1 MPREQYSRANQR
13 KQTTNYY
20 LTYDSIITFYKNAPR
35 FLCALLECSYGGGQ
49 NRVFAQDA
57 EVTDVLTAED
67 FKLGGYNNYSFTSS
81 NGVTYCLYQAM
92 KSTDGIIQINGKKNS
107 YFAVT
112 NAPVG
117 YMVKSVTVDFRES
130 TKTNILVHGDNSAYA
145 AENATHQGT
154 ELKQGLNFDDKSYT
168 FETEYPYFAL
178 YTKGK
183 NAVYIK
189 SITVVWNTTGGGGS
203 VETVAAPEINPAS
216 QKFSK
221 AFDATITGA
230 EGTTLKYTLDGT
242 DPANSQTATVVKAAT
257 ATVNIPAQTTTLKA
271 IALKGDLV
279 SQVAEAVYTY
289 RAPSEN
295 DGTFAKPYT
304 VEEFVELVELVK
316 PQPTQDVWVKGTI
329 LGFMENGGYNPNP
342 SSNENTNVCIGTT
355 DGRVYMGVKLEKGSI
370 FRELGLNKKVGTELM
385 VKGKYTEDYFLKPG
399 MKNEPT
405 YLYIADPT
413 QALASINVKTTEG
426 YATYYNDKL
435 GVTIPEGID
444 AKCGV
449 ITDVNNGALT
459 IDYRYAA
466 GAEIHAGNAVLVKA
480 GKAMQ
485 IPLIVSKHTSNV
497 IAENMLKG
505 QATTGDFIAD
515 PDYKYYKLAY
525 NNYSTKEGLGFYFGV
540 ENGGAFTVPAGM
552 AYLAVPRSMA
562 VKCFLLDGSATGIE
576 GIEAGQT
583 AEAVKTVYTLDGRK
597 VEAQKLPKGIYIVN
611 GKKVIVK

>member
-1 MPREQYSRANQR
+1 MIQS
-13 KQTTNYY
+13 
-20 LTYDSIITFYKNAPR
+20 LR
-35 FLCALLECSYGGGQ
+35 FTKMLLAFCVLCLSAVMGGQ

-112 NAPVG
+112 NVPAG
-117 YMVKSVTVDFRES
+117 YTVKSVMVDFKDDKS
-130 TKTNILVHGDNSAYA
+130 KTTFSVFGNNSAYPTS
-145 AENATHQGT
+145 NATHQGT
-154 ELKQGLNFDDKSYT
+154 ELKKGLNFDDKSYT

-203 VETVAAPEINPAS
+203 VETVAVPAINPAS
-216 QKFSK
+216 QKFSE

-230 EGTTLKYTLDGT
+230 EGTTLKYTLDGS
-242 DPANSQTATVVKAAT
+242 DPATSQTATAVEAAT

-304 VEEFVELVELVK
+304 VEEFVELR
-316 PQPTQDVWVKGTI
+316 PTQDVWVKGTI
-329 LGFMENGGYNPNP
+329 LGEIDRGNIDESFPHYF
-342 SSNENTNVCIGTT
+342 NVCIGTKQ
-355 DGRVYMGVKLEKGSI
+355 GEKMAIKLDNDSN
-370 FRELGLNKKVGTELM
+370 FREFDYTQKIGAELM
-385 VKGKYTEDYFLKPG
+385 AYGKYTEEYNGTFG

-435 GVTIPEGID
+435 DVTIPEGID

-466 GAEIHAGNAVLVKA
+466 GTKILAGNAVLVKA

-485 IPLIVSKHTSNV
+485 IPLIVSKHTKEKEV
-497 IAENMLKG
+497 VAENMLKG
-505 QATTGDFIAD
+505 QATTGEFTAD

-525 NNYSTKEGLGFYFGV
+525 NNFNTKEGLGFYFGA

>member
-1 MPREQYSRANQR
+1 MQ
-13 KQTTNYY
+13 
-20 LTYDSIITFYKNAPR
+20 LW
-35 FLCALLECSYGGGQ
+35 GGQ
-49 NRVFAQDA
+49 NRVFAQGA
-57 EVTDVLTAED
+57 EVTDVLTAKD
-67 FKLGGYNNYSFTSS
+67 FGLVASYKPAHYVSPESGASYYFNFAYLQGGSIQLNYD
-81 NGVTYCLYQAM
+81 
-92 KSTDGIIQINGKKNS
+92 KKKNRFC

-112 NAPVG
+112 NVKEG
-117 YMVKSVTVDFRES
+117 HTVKSLKLEFETQSKASLKVFSDAVPYKEDTPDPKGTLVMEGITNTVTVDFDG
-130 TKTNILVHGDNSAYA
+130 TK
-145 AENATHQGT
+145 
-154 ELKQGLNFDDKSYT
+154 
-168 FETEYPYFAL
+168 PYFAF
-178 YTKGK
+178 YTVKSGAIK
-183 NAVYIK
+183 LK

-203 VETVAAPEINPAS
+203 VETVAVPAINPAS
-216 QKFSK
+216 QKFSE

-230 EGTTLKYTLDGT
+230 EGTTLKYTLDGS
-242 DPANSQTATVVKAAT
+242 DPATSQTATAVEAAT

-289 RAPSEN
+289 RAPSKN

-304 VEEFVELVELVK
+304 VEEFVEFR
-316 PQPTQDVWVKGTI
+316 PTQDVWVKGTI
-329 LGFMENGGYNPNP
+329 LGEIDRGNIDESFPYCY
-342 SSNENTNVCIGTT
+342 NVCIGTKQ
-355 DGRVYMGVKLEKGSI
+355 GEKMAIKLDNDSN
-370 FRELGLNKKVGTELM
+370 FREFDYTQKIGAELM
-385 VKGKYTEDYFLKPG
+385 AYGKYTEEYNGTFG
-399 MKNEPT
+399 MKKEPT

-413 QALASINVKTTEG
+413 QALASINVKATEG

-466 GAEIHAGNAVLVKA
+466 GTKKIPAGNAVLVKA

-485 IPLIVSKHTSNV
+485 IPLIVSKHTKEKEV
-497 IAENMLKG
+497 VAENMLKG
-505 QATTGDFIAD
+505 QATTGEFTAD

-525 NNYSTKEGLGFYFGV
+525 NNFNTKEGLGFYFGA

>member
-1 MPREQYSRANQR
+1 MQ
-13 KQTTNYY
+13 
-20 LTYDSIITFYKNAPR
+20 LW
-35 FLCALLECSYGGGQ
+35 GGQ
-49 NRVFAQDA
+49 NRVFAQGA
-57 EVTDVLTAED
+57 EVTDVLTAE
-67 FKLGGYNNYSFTSS
+67 KCGLAGNTYVKKEYTS
-81 NGVTYCLYQAM
+81 GQVTYILNDVM
-92 KSTDGIIQINGKKNS
+92 KGSQTPNKGTFQLNSKKEKHSYIAVKSIGNG
-107 YFAVT
+107 YT
-112 NAPVG
+112 
-117 YMVKSVTVDFRES
+117 VKSVTIEVNNANGS
-130 TKTNILVHGDNSAYA
+130 LQILGAQDPYA
-145 AENATHQGT
+145 KGNQQPVGT
-154 ELKQGLNFDDKSYT
+154 SLKNDIKETITYNFEGS
-168 FETEYPYFAL
+168 YPYFEIYANEK
-178 YTKGK
+178 TG
-183 NAVYIK
+183 AVYIN

-203 VETVAAPEINPAS
+203 VETVAAPAINPAS
-216 QKFSK
+216 QNFTK

-230 EGTTLKYTLDGT
+230 EGTTLKYTLDGS
-242 DPANSQTATVVKAAT
+242 DPATSQTATAVEAAT
-257 ATVNIPAQTTTLKA
+257 AIVNIPAQTTTLKA

-289 RAPSEN
+289 RAPSDN

-304 VEEFVELVELVK
+304 VEEFK
-316 PQPTQDVWVKGTI
+316 FWKPTQEVWVVGEI
-329 LGFMENGGYNPNP
+329 LGNAANGENNFNPNGTQK
-342 SSNENTNVCIGTT
+342 TNVCIGTAENN
-355 DGRVYMGVKLEKGSI
+355 MPVKLAVDE
-370 FRELGLNKKVGTELM
+370 FRALNLYAKKEAVLM
-385 VKGKYTEDYFLKPG
+385 VKGAKGIYFNRTG
-399 MKNEPT
+399 IEYPT
-405 YLYIADPT
+405 QFYIADPT
-413 QALASINVKTTEG
+413 QALASINVKATEG

-459 IDYRYAA
+459 IDYRYVA
-466 GAEIHAGNAVLVKA
+466 GTKIPAGNAVLVKA

-525 NNYSTKEGLGFYFGV
+525 NNYNTKEGLGFYFGA

>member
-1 MPREQYSRANQR
+1 MIQS
-13 KQTTNYY
+13 
-20 LTYDSIITFYKNAPR
+20 LR
-35 FLCALLECSYGGGQ
+35 FTKMLLAFCVLCLSAVMGGQ
-49 NRVFAQDA
+49 NRVFAQGA
-57 EVTDVLTAED
+57 EVTDVLTAE
-67 FKLGGYNNYSFTSS
+67 KCGINSYNKYEYTS
-81 NGVTYCLYQAM
+81 GQVTYILNDVM
-92 KSTDGIIQINGKKNS
+92 KGTGQYAGTLQLNSKKRHSYIAVKSIGNG
-107 YFAVT
+107 YT
-112 NAPVG
+112 
-117 YMVKSVTVDFRES
+117 VKSVTIEVNKANGS
-130 TKTNILVHGDNSAYA
+130 LQILGAQDPYA
-145 AENATHQGT
+145 KGNQQPVGT
-154 ELKQGLNFDDKSYT
+154 SLKNDIKDTITYNFEGS
-168 FETEYPYFAL
+168 YPYFEIYANEK
-178 YTKGK
+178 TG
-183 NAVYIK
+183 AVYIN
-189 SITVVWNTTGGGGS
+189 SITVVWNTTGGGS
-203 VETVAAPEINPAS
+203 VETVAAPAINPAS
-216 QKFSK
+216 QKFSE

-230 EGTTLKYTLDGT
+230 EGTTLKYTLDGS
-242 DPANSQTATVVKAAT
+242 DPATSQTATAVEAAT
-257 ATVNIPAQTTTLKA
+257 ATVKIPAQTTTLKA

-304 VEEFVELVELVK
+304 VEEFK
-316 PQPTQDVWVKGTI
+316 FWKPTQEVWVVGEI
-329 LGFMENGGYNPNP
+329 LGNAANGENNFNPNDTQ
-342 SSNENTNVCIGTT
+342 NTNVCIGTAENN
-355 DGRVYMGVKLEKGSI
+355 MPVKLAVDE
-370 FRELGLNKKVGTELM
+370 FRALNLYAKKEAVLM
-385 VKGKYTEDYFLKPG
+385 VKGAKGIYFNRTG
-399 MKNEPT
+399 IEYPT
-405 YLYIADPT
+405 QFYIADPT
-413 QALASINVKTTEG
+413 QALASINVKATEG

-466 GAEIHAGNAVLVKA
+466 GAEIPAGNAVLVKA

-505 QATTGDFIAD
+505 QATTGEFTAES
-515 PDYKYYKLAY
+515 DYNYYKLAY
-525 NNYSTKEGLGFYFGV
+525 NNYNTKEGLGFYFGA

>member
-1 MPREQYSRANQR
+1 MLLA
-13 KQTTNYY
+13 
-20 LTYDSIITFYKNAPR
+20 FCV
-35 FLCALLECSYGGGQ
+35 LCLSAVMGGQ
-49 NRVFAQDA
+49 NRVFAQGA
-57 EVTDVLTAED
+57 EVTDVLTAE
-67 FKLGGYNNYSFTSS
+67 KCGLAGNTYVKKEYTS
-81 NGVTYCLYQAM
+81 GQVTYILNDVM
-92 KSTDGIIQINGKKNS
+92 KGSQTPNKGTFQLNSKKEKHSYIAVKSIGNG
-107 YFAVT
+107 YT
-112 NAPVG
+112 
-117 YMVKSVTVDFRES
+117 VKSVTIEVNNANGS
-130 TKTNILVHGDNSAYA
+130 LQILGAQDPYA
-145 AENATHQGT
+145 KGNQQPVGT
-154 ELKQGLNFDDKSYT
+154 SLKNDIKETITYNFEGS
-168 FETEYPYFAL
+168 YPYFEIYANEK
-178 YTKGK
+178 TG
-183 NAVYIK
+183 AVYIN

-203 VETVAAPEINPAS
+203 VETVAAPAINPAS
-216 QKFSK
+216 QNFTK

-230 EGTTLKYTLDGT
+230 EGTTLKYTLDGS
-242 DPANSQTATVVKAAT
+242 DPATSQTATAVEAAT
-257 ATVNIPAQTTTLKA
+257 AIVNIPAQTTTLKA

-289 RAPSEN
+289 RVPSEN

-304 VEEFVELVELVK
+304 VEEFK
-316 PQPTQDVWVKGTI
+316 FWKPTQEVWVVGEI
-329 LGFMENGGYNPNP
+329 LGNAANGENNFNPNDTQ
-342 SSNENTNVCIGTT
+342 NTNVCIGTAENN
-355 DGRVYMGVKLEKGSI
+355 MPVKLAVDE
-370 FRELGLNKKVGTELM
+370 FRALNLYAKKEAVLM
-385 VKGKYTEDYFLKPG
+385 VKGAKGIYFNRTG
-399 MKNEPT
+399 IEYPT
-405 YLYIADPT
+405 QFYIADPT
-413 QALASINVKTTEG
+413 QALASINVKATEG

-459 IDYRYAA
+459 IDYRYVA
-466 GAEIHAGNAVLVKA
+466 GTKIPAGNAVLVKA

-525 NNYSTKEGLGFYFGV
+525 NNYNTKEGLGFYFGA

>member
-1 MPREQYSRANQR
+1 MIQS
-13 KQTTNYY
+13 
-20 LTYDSIITFYKNAPR
+20 LR
-35 FLCALLECSYGGGQ
+35 FTKMLLAFCVLCLSAVMGGQ
-49 NRVFAQDA
+49 NRVFAQGA
-57 EVTDVLTAED
+57 EVTDVLTAE
-67 FKLGGYNNYSFTSS
+67 KCGLAGNTYVKKEYTS
-81 NGVTYCLYQAM
+81 GQVTYILNDVM
-92 KSTDGIIQINGKKNS
+92 KGSQTPNKGTFQLNSKKEKHSYIAVKSIGNG
-107 YFAVT
+107 YT
-112 NAPVG
+112 
-117 YMVKSVTVDFRES
+117 VKSVTIEVNKANGS
-130 TKTNILVHGDNSAYA
+130 LQILGAQDPYA
-145 AENATHQGT
+145 KGNQQPVGT
-154 ELKQGLNFDDKSYT
+154 SLKNDIKDTITYNFEGS
-168 FETEYPYFAL
+168 YPYFEIYANEK
-178 YTKGK
+178 TG
-183 NAVYIK
+183 AVYIN
-189 SITVVWNTTGGGGS
+189 SITVVWNTTGGGS
-203 VETVAAPEINPAS
+203 VETVAAPAINPAS
-216 QKFSK
+216 QKFSE

-230 EGTTLKYTLDGT
+230 EGTTLKYTLDGS
-242 DPANSQTATVVKAAT
+242 DPATSQTATAVEAAT
-257 ATVNIPAQTTTLKA
+257 ATVKIPAQTTTLKA

-289 RAPSEN
+289 RAPSDN

-304 VEEFVELVELVK
+304 VEEFK
-316 PQPTQDVWVKGTI
+316 FWKPTQEVWVVGEI
-329 LGFMENGGYNPNP
+329 LGNAANGENNFNPNGTQK
-342 SSNENTNVCIGTT
+342 TNVCIGTAENN
-355 DGRVYMGVKLEKGSI
+355 MPVKLAVDE
-370 FRELGLNKKVGTELM
+370 FRALNLYAKKEAVLM
-385 VKGKYTEDYFLKPG
+385 VKGAKGIYFNRTG
-399 MKNEPT
+399 IEYPT
-405 YLYIADPT
+405 QFYIADPT
-413 QALASINVKTTEG
+413 QALASINVKATEG

-459 IDYRYAA
+459 IDYRYVA
-466 GAEIHAGNAVLVKA
+466 GTKIPAGNAVLVKA

-525 NNYSTKEGLGFYFGV
+525 NNYNTKEGLGFYFGA

>member
-1 MPREQYSRANQR
+1 MIQS
-13 KQTTNYY
+13 
-20 LTYDSIITFYKNAPR
+20 LR
-35 FLCALLECSYGGGQ
+35 FTKMLLAFCVLCLSAVMGGQ
-49 NRVFAQDA
+49 NRVFAQGA
-57 EVTDVLTAED
+57 EVTDVLTAE
-67 FKLGGYNNYSFTSS
+67 KCGLAGNTYVKKEYTS
-81 NGVTYCLYQAM
+81 GQVTYILNDVM
-92 KSTDGIIQINGKKNS
+92 KGSQTPNKGTFQLNSKKEKHSYIAVKSIGNG
-107 YFAVT
+107 YT
-112 NAPVG
+112 
-117 YMVKSVTVDFRES
+117 VKSVTIEVNNANGS
-130 TKTNILVHGDNSAYA
+130 LQILGAQDPYA
-145 AENATHQGT
+145 KGNQQPVGT
-154 ELKQGLNFDDKSYT
+154 SLKNDIKETITYNFEGS
-168 FETEYPYFAL
+168 YPYFEIYANEK
-178 YTKGK
+178 TG
-183 NAVYIK
+183 AVYIN

-203 VETVAAPEINPAS
+203 VETVAAPAINPAS
-216 QKFSK
+216 QNFTK

-230 EGTTLKYTLDGT
+230 EGTTLKYTLDGS
-242 DPANSQTATVVKAAT
+242 DPATSQTATAVEAAT
-257 ATVNIPAQTTTLKA
+257 AIVNIPAQTTTLKA

-304 VEEFVELVELVK
+304 VEEFK
-316 PQPTQDVWVKGTI
+316 FWKPTQEVWVVGEI
-329 LGFMENGGYNPNP
+329 LGNAANGENNFNPNDTK
-342 SSNENTNVCIGTT
+342 NTNVCIGTAENN
-355 DGRVYMGVKLEKGSI
+355 MPVKLAVDE
-370 FRELGLNKKVGTELM
+370 FRALNLYAKKKAVLM
-385 VKGKYTEDYFLKPG
+385 VKGAKGIYFNRTGIED
-399 MKNEPT
+399 PT

-466 GAEIHAGNAVLVKA
+466 GTKKIPAGNAVLVKA

-485 IPLIVSKHTSNV
+485 IPLIVSKHTKEKEV
-497 IAENMLKG
+497 VAENMLKG
-505 QATTGDFIAD
+505 QATTGEFTAD

-525 NNYSTKEGLGFYFGV
+525 NNFNTKEGLGFYFGV

>member
-1 MPREQYSRANQR
+1 MIQS
-13 KQTTNYY
+13 
-20 LTYDSIITFYKNAPR
+20 LR
-35 FLCALLECSYGGGQ
+35 FTKMLLAFCVLCLSAVMGGQ

-203 VETVAAPEINPAS
+203 VETVAVPAINPAS
-216 QKFSK
+216 QKFSE

-230 EGTTLKYTLDGT
+230 EGTTLKYTLDGS
-242 DPANSQTATVVKAAT
+242 DPATSQTATAVEAAT

-466 GAEIHAGNAVLVKA
+466 GAEIPAGNAVLVKA

-525 NNYSTKEGLGFYFGV
+525 NNYNTKEGLGFYFGA

>member
-1 MPREQYSRANQR
+1 MIQS
-13 KQTTNYY
+13 
-20 LTYDSIITFYKNAPR
+20 LR
-35 FLCALLECSYGGGQ
+35 FTKMLLAFCVLCLSAVMGGQ

-289 RAPSEN
+289 RAPSDN

-304 VEEFVELVELVK
+304 VEEFVELAELVK

-426 YATYYNDKL
+426 YATYYNDNL

-466 GAEIHAGNAVLVKA
+466 GAEIPAGNAVLVKA

-505 QATTGDFIAD
+505 LATTGDFIAD

-525 NNYSTKEGLGFYFGV
+525 NNYNTKEGLGFYFGA

-552 AYLAVPRSMA
+552 AYLAVPHSMA

>member
-1 MPREQYSRANQR
+1 MIQS
-13 KQTTNYY
+13 
-20 LTYDSIITFYKNAPR
+20 LR
-35 FLCALLECSYGGGQ
+35 FTKMLLAFCVLCLSAVMGGQ
-49 NRVFAQDA
+49 NRVFAQGA
-57 EVTDVLTAED
+57 EVTDVLTAE
-67 FKLGGYNNYSFTSS
+67 KCGLAGNTYVKKEYTS
-81 NGVTYCLYQAM
+81 GQVTYILNDVM
-92 KSTDGIIQINGKKNS
+92 KGSQTPNKGTFQLNSKKEKHSYIAVKSIGNG
-107 YFAVT
+107 YT
-112 NAPVG
+112 
-117 YMVKSVTVDFRES
+117 VKSVTIEVNNANGS
-130 TKTNILVHGDNSAYA
+130 LQILGAQDPYA
-145 AENATHQGT
+145 KGNQQPVGT
-154 ELKQGLNFDDKSYT
+154 SLKNDIKETITYNFEGS
-168 FETEYPYFAL
+168 YPYFEIYANEK
-178 YTKGK
+178 TG
-183 NAVYIK
+183 AVYIN

-203 VETVAAPEINPAS
+203 VETVAAPAINPAS
-216 QKFSK
+216 QKFSE
-221 AFDATITGA
+221 AFDATITGV
-230 EGTTLKYTLDGT
+230 EGTTLKYTLDGS
-242 DPANSQTATVVKAAT
+242 DPATSQTATAVEAAT
-257 ATVNIPAQTTTLKA
+257 ATVKIPAQTTTLKA

-289 RAPSEN
+289 RAPSKN

-304 VEEFVELVELVK
+304 VEEFVELVK
-316 PQPTQDVWVKGTI
+316 PQPTQDVWVVGEI
-329 LGFMENGGYNPNP
+329 LGNAANGENNFNPNGTQK
-342 SSNENTNVCIGTT
+342 TNVCIGTAENN
-355 DGRVYMGVKLEKGSI
+355 MPVKLAVDE
-370 FRELGLNKKVGTELM
+370 FRALNLYAKKEAVLM
-385 VKGKYTEDYFLKPG
+385 VKGAKGIYFNRTGIED
-399 MKNEPT
+399 PT

-435 GVTIPEGID
+435 DVTIPEGID

-466 GAEIHAGNAVLVKA
+466 GTKKIPAGNAVLVKA

-485 IPLIVSKHTSNV
+485 IPLIVSKHTKEV
-497 IAENMLKG
+497 VAENMLKG
-505 QATTGDFIAD
+505 QTTTGKFTAD

>member
-1 MPREQYSRANQR
+1 MIQS
-13 KQTTNYY
+13 
-20 LTYDSIITFYKNAPR
+20 LR
-35 FLCALLECSYGGGQ
+35 FTKMLLAFCVLCLSAVMGGQ
-49 NRVFAQDA
+49 NRVFAQGA
-57 EVTDVLTAED
+57 EVTDVLTAE
-67 FKLGGYNNYSFTSS
+67 KCGLAGNTYVKKEYTS
-81 NGVTYCLYQAM
+81 GQVTYILNDVM
-92 KSTDGIIQINGKKNS
+92 KGSQTPNKGTFQLNSKKEKHSYIAVKSIGNG
-107 YFAVT
+107 YT
-112 NAPVG
+112 
-117 YMVKSVTVDFRES
+117 VKSVTIEVNNANGS
-130 TKTNILVHGDNSAYA
+130 LQILGAQDPYA
-145 AENATHQGT
+145 KGNQQPVGT
-154 ELKQGLNFDDKSYT
+154 SLKNDIKETITYNFEGS
-168 FETEYPYFAL
+168 YPYFEIYANEK
-178 YTKGK
+178 TG
-183 NAVYIK
+183 AVYIN

-203 VETVAAPEINPAS
+203 VETVAAPAINPAS

-289 RAPSEN
+289 RAPSDN

-304 VEEFVELVELVK
+304 VEEFVELAELAELEGR
-316 PQPTQDVWVKGTI
+316 PFTQDVWVKGTI
-329 LGFMENGGYNPNP
+329 LGEIDRGNIDESFPYCY
-342 SSNENTNVCIGTT
+342 NVCIGTKQ
-355 DGRVYMGVKLEKGSI
+355 GEKMAIKLDNNSN
-370 FRELGLNKKVGTELM
+370 FREFDYTQKIGAELM
-385 VKGKYTEDYFLKPG
+385 AYGKYTEEYNGTFG
-399 MKNEPT
+399 MKKEPT

-466 GAEIHAGNAVLVKA
+466 GAEIPAGNAVLVKA

-525 NNYSTKEGLGFYFGV
+525 NNYNTKEGLGFYFGA

-552 AYLAVPRSMA
+552 AYLAVTRSMA

>member
-1 MPREQYSRANQR
+1 MIQS
-13 KQTTNYY
+13 
-20 LTYDSIITFYKNAPR
+20 LR
-35 FLCALLECSYGGGQ
+35 FTKMLLAFCVLCLSAVMGGQ
-49 NRVFAQDA
+49 NCMFAQDA
-57 EVTDVLTAED
+57 EVTDVLTAE
-67 FKLGGYNNYSFTSS
+67 KCGLAGNTYVKKEYTS
-81 NGVTYCLYQAM
+81 GQVTYILNDVM
-92 KSTDGIIQINGKKNS
+92 KGSQTPNKGTFQLNSKKEKHSYIAVKSIGNG
-107 YFAVT
+107 YT
-112 NAPVG
+112 
-117 YMVKSVTVDFRES
+117 VKSVTIEVNNANGS
-130 TKTNILVHGDNSAYA
+130 LQILGAQDPYA
-145 AENATHQGT
+145 KGNQQPVGT
-154 ELKQGLNFDDKSYT
+154 SLKNDIKETITYNFEGS
-168 FETEYPYFAL
+168 YPYFEIYANEK
-178 YTKGK
+178 TG
-183 NAVYIK
+183 AVYIN

-203 VETVAAPEINPAS
+203 VETVAAPAINPAS
-216 QKFSK
+216 QNFTK

-230 EGTTLKYTLDGT
+230 EGTTLKYTLDGS
-242 DPANSQTATVVKAAT
+242 DPATSQTATAVEAAT
-257 ATVNIPAQTTTLKA
+257 AIVNIPAQTTTLKA

-289 RAPSEN
+289 RAPSDN

-304 VEEFVELVELVK
+304 VEEFK
-316 PQPTQDVWVKGTI
+316 FWKPTQEVWVVGEI
-329 LGFMENGGYNPNP
+329 LGNAANGENNFNPNGTQK
-342 SSNENTNVCIGTT
+342 TNVCIGTAENN
-355 DGRVYMGVKLEKGSI
+355 MPVKLAVDE
-370 FRELGLNKKVGTELM
+370 FRALNLYAKKKAVLM
-385 VKGKYTEDYFLKPG
+385 VKGAKGIYFNRTG
-399 MKNEPT
+399 IEYPT
-405 YLYIADPT
+405 QFYIADPT

-466 GAEIHAGNAVLVKA
+466 GAEILAGNAVLVKA

-485 IPLIVSKHTSNV
+485 IPLIVSKHTKEV
-497 IAENMLKG
+497 VAENMLKG
-505 QATTGDFIAD
+505 QATTGEFTAD

-525 NNYSTKEGLGFYFGV
+525 NNFNTKEGLGFYFGA

>member
-1 MPREQYSRANQR
+1 MIQS
-13 KQTTNYY
+13 
-20 LTYDSIITFYKNAPR
+20 LR
-35 FLCALLECSYGGGQ
+35 FTKMLLAFCVLCLSAVMGGQ
-49 NRVFAQDA
+49 NRVFAQGA
-57 EVTDVLTAED
+57 EVTDVLTAE
-67 FKLGGYNNYSFTSS
+67 KCGLAGNTYVKKEYTS
-81 NGVTYCLYQAM
+81 GQVTYILNDVM
-92 KSTDGIIQINGKKNS
+92 KGSQTPNKGTFQLNSKKEKHSYIAVKSIGNG
-107 YFAVT
+107 YT
-112 NAPVG
+112 
-117 YMVKSVTVDFRES
+117 VKSVTIEVNNANGS
-130 TKTNILVHGDNSAYA
+130 LQILGAQDPYA
-145 AENATHQGT
+145 KGNQQPVGT
-154 ELKQGLNFDDKSYT
+154 SLKNDIKETITYNFEGS
-168 FETEYPYFAL
+168 YPYFEIYANEK
-178 YTKGK
+178 TG
-183 NAVYIK
+183 AVYIN

-203 VETVAAPEINPAS
+203 VETVAAPAINPAS
-216 QKFSK
+216 QNFTK

-230 EGTTLKYTLDGT
+230 EGTTLKYTLDGS
-242 DPANSQTATVVKAAT
+242 DPATSQTATAVEAAT
-257 ATVNIPAQTTTLKA
+257 AIVNIPAQTTTLKA

-289 RAPSEN
+289 RAPSDN

-304 VEEFVELVELVK
+304 VEEFK
-316 PQPTQDVWVKGTI
+316 FWKPTQEVWVVGEI
-329 LGFMENGGYNPNP
+329 LGNAANGENNFNPNGTQK
-342 SSNENTNVCIGTT
+342 TNVCIGTAENN
-355 DGRVYMGVKLEKGSI
+355 MPVKLAVDE
-370 FRELGLNKKVGTELM
+370 FRALNLYAKKKAVLM
-385 VKGKYTEDYFLKPG
+385 VKGAKGIYFNRTG
-399 MKNEPT
+399 IEYPT
-405 YLYIADPT
+405 QFYIADPT

-466 GAEIHAGNAVLVKA
+466 GAEILAGNAVLVKA

-485 IPLIVSKHTSNV
+485 IPLIVSNHTKEV
-497 IAENMLKG
+497 VAENMLKG
-505 QATTGDFIAD
+505 QATTGEFTAD

-525 NNYSTKEGLGFYFGV
+525 NNFNTKEGLGFYFGA

>member
-1 MPREQYSRANQR
+1 MIQS
-13 KQTTNYY
+13 
-20 LTYDSIITFYKNAPR
+20 LR
-35 FLCALLECSYGGGQ
+35 FTKMLLAFCVLCLSAVMGGQ

-57 EVTDVLTAED
+57 EVTDVLTTKD
-67 FKLGGYNNYSFTSS
+67 FKLGSYNNYSFTSS
-81 NGVTYCLYQAM
+81 NGVTYCLFQAM
-92 KSTDGIIQINGKKNS
+92 KSNEGIIQINGKKKS

-112 NAPVG
+112 NVPAG
-117 YMVKSVTVDFRES
+117 YTVKSVMVDFKDDKS
-130 TKTNILVHGDNSAYA
+130 KTTFSVFGNNSAYPTS
-145 AENATHQGT
+145 NATHQGT
-154 ELKQGLNFDDKSYT
+154 ELKKGLKFADNSYT
-168 FETEYPYFAL
+168 FEAAYPYFAL
-178 YTKGK
+178 YTVGS
-183 NAVYIK
+183 NAVYIN
-189 SITVVWNTTGGGGS
+189 SITVVWNTTGGGS
-203 VETVAAPEINPAS
+203 VETVAVPAINPAS
-216 QKFSK
+216 QKFSE

-230 EGTTLKYTLDGT
+230 EGTTLKYTLDGS
-242 DPANSQTATVVKAAT
+242 DPATSQTATAVEAAT

-289 RAPSEN
+289 RAPSKN

-304 VEEFVELVELVK
+304 VEEFK
-316 PQPTQDVWVKGTI
+316 FWKPTQEVWVVGEI
-329 LGFMENGGYNPNP
+329 LGNAANGENNFNPNDTQ
-342 SSNENTNVCIGTT
+342 NTNVCIGTAENN
-355 DGRVYMGVKLEKGSI
+355 MPVKLAVDE
-370 FRELGLNKKVGTELM
+370 FRALNLYAKKEAVLM
-385 VKGKYTEDYFLKPG
+385 VKGTKGIYFNRTG
-399 MKNEPT
+399 IEYPT
-405 YLYIADPT
+405 QFYIADPT

-426 YATYYNDKL
+426 YATYYNDNL

-459 IDYRYAA
+459 IDYRYVS
-466 GAEIHAGNAVLVKA
+466 GTKIPAGNAVLVKA

-505 QATTGDFIAD
+505 LATTGDFIAD

-525 NNYSTKEGLGFYFGV
+525 NNYNTKEGLGFYFGA

>member
-1 MPREQYSRANQR
+1 MIQS
-13 KQTTNYY
+13 
-20 LTYDSIITFYKNAPR
+20 LR
-35 FLCALLECSYGGGQ
+35 FTKMLLAFCVLCLSAVMGGQ

-203 VETVAAPEINPAS
+203 VETVAVPAINPAS
-216 QKFSK
+216 QKFSE

-230 EGTTLKYTLDGT
+230 EGTTLKYTLDGS
-242 DPANSQTATVVKAAT
+242 DPATSQTATAVEAAT

-304 VEEFVELVELVK
+304 VEEFVEFR
-316 PQPTQDVWVKGTI
+316 PTQDVWVKGTI
-329 LGFMENGGYNPNP
+329 LGEIDRGNIDESFPYCY
-342 SSNENTNVCIGTT
+342 NVCIGTKQ
-355 DGRVYMGVKLEKGSI
+355 GEKMAIKLDNNSN
-370 FRELGLNKKVGTELM
+370 FREFDYTQKIGAELM
-385 VKGKYTEDYFLKPG
+385 AYGKYTEEYNGTFG
-399 MKNEPT
+399 MKKEPT

-466 GAEIHAGNAVLVKA
+466 GAEIPAGNAVLVKA

-525 NNYSTKEGLGFYFGV
+525 NNYNTKEGLGFYFGA

-583 AEAVKTVYTLDGRK
+583 AEAVKIVYTLDGRK

>member
-1 MPREQYSRANQR
+1 MIQS
-13 KQTTNYY
+13 
-20 LTYDSIITFYKNAPR
+20 LR
-35 FLCALLECSYGGGQ
+35 FTKMLLAFCVLCLSAVMGGQ
-49 NRVFAQDA
+49 NRVFAQGA
-57 EVTDVLTAED
+57 EVTDVLTAE
-67 FKLGGYNNYSFTSS
+67 KCGLAGNTYVKKEYTS
-81 NGVTYCLYQAM
+81 GQVTYILNDVM
-92 KSTDGIIQINGKKNS
+92 KGSQTPNKGTFQLNSKKEKHSYIAVKSIGNG
-107 YFAVT
+107 YT
-112 NAPVG
+112 
-117 YMVKSVTVDFRES
+117 VKSVTIEVNNANGS
-130 TKTNILVHGDNSAYA
+130 LQILGAQDPYA
-145 AENATHQGT
+145 KGNQQPVGT
-154 ELKQGLNFDDKSYT
+154 SLKNDIKETITYNFEGS
-168 FETEYPYFAL
+168 YPYFEIYANEK
-178 YTKGK
+178 TG
-183 NAVYIK
+183 AVYIN

-203 VETVAAPEINPAS
+203 VETVAAPAINPAS
-216 QKFSK
+216 QKFSE

-230 EGTTLKYTLDGT
+230 EGTTLKYTLDGS
-242 DPANSQTATVVKAAT
+242 DPATSQTATAVEAAT

-304 VEEFVELVELVK
+304 VEEFVELVK
-316 PQPTQDVWVKGTI
+316 PQPTQDVWVVGEI
-329 LGFMENGGYNPNP
+329 LGNAANGENNFNPNDTK
-342 SSNENTNVCIGTT
+342 NTNVCIGTAENN
-355 DGRVYMGVKLEKGSI
+355 MPVKLAVDE
-370 FRELGLNKKVGTELM
+370 FRALNLYAKKEAVLM
-385 VKGKYTEDYFLKPG
+385 VKGAKGIYFNRTGIED
-399 MKNEPT
+399 PT

-435 GVTIPEGID
+435 DVTIPEGID

-466 GAEIHAGNAVLVKA
+466 GTKKIPAGNAVLVKA

-505 QATTGDFIAD
+505 QATTGEFTAD

-525 NNYSTKEGLGFYFGV
+525 NNFNTKEGLGFYFGA

>member
-1 MPREQYSRANQR
+1 MQ
-13 KQTTNYY
+13 
-20 LTYDSIITFYKNAPR
+20 LW
-35 FLCALLECSYGGGQ
+35 GGQ

-289 RAPSEN
+289 CAPSEN

-304 VEEFVELVELVK
+304 VEEFVEF
-316 PQPTQDVWVKGTI
+316 QPTQDVWVKGTI

-355 DGRVYMGVKLEKGSI
+355 DGRVYMGVILKKGSI

-435 GVTIPEGID
+435 DVTIPEGID

-466 GAEIHAGNAVLVKA
+466 GTKILAGNAVLVKA
-480 GKAMQ
+480 GKVMQ
-485 IPLIVSKHTSNV
+485 IPLIVSKHTKEKEV
-497 IAENMLKG
+497 VAENMLKG
-505 QATTGDFIAD
+505 QATTGEFTAD

-525 NNYSTKEGLGFYFGV
+525 NNFNTKEGLGFYFGA

>member
-1 MPREQYSRANQR
+1 MIQS
-13 KQTTNYY
+13 
-20 LTYDSIITFYKNAPR
+20 LR
-35 FLCALLECSYGGGQ
+35 FTKMLLAFCVLCLSAVMGGQ
-49 NRVFAQDA
+49 NRVFAQGA
-57 EVTDVLTAED
+57 EVTDVLTAE
-67 FKLGGYNNYSFTSS
+67 KCGLAGNTYVKKEYTS
-81 NGVTYCLYQAM
+81 GQVTYILNDVM
-92 KSTDGIIQINGKKNS
+92 KGSQTPNKGTFQLNSKKEKHSYIAVKSIGNG
-107 YFAVT
+107 YT
-112 NAPVG
+112 
-117 YMVKSVTVDFRES
+117 VKSVTIEVNNANGS
-130 TKTNILVHGDNSAYA
+130 LQILGAQDPYA
-145 AENATHQGT
+145 KGNQQPVGT
-154 ELKQGLNFDDKSYT
+154 SLKNDIKETITYNFEGS
-168 FETEYPYFAL
+168 YPYFEIYANEK
-178 YTKGK
+178 TG
-183 NAVYIK
+183 AVYIN

-203 VETVAAPEINPAS
+203 VETVAAPAINPAS
-216 QKFSK
+216 QNFTK

-230 EGTTLKYTLDGT
+230 EGTTLKYTLDGS
-242 DPANSQTATVVKAAT
+242 DPATSQTATVVKAAT

-279 SQVAEAVYTY
+279 SQEAEAVYTY

-459 IDYRYAA
+459 IDYRYVA
-466 GAEIHAGNAVLVKA
+466 GTKIPAGNAVLVKA

-485 IPLIVSKHTSNV
+485 IPLIVSKHASNV

-525 NNYSTKEGLGFYFGV
+525 NNYNTKEGLGFYFGA

>member
-1 MPREQYSRANQR
+1 MQ
-13 KQTTNYY
+13 
-20 LTYDSIITFYKNAPR
+20 LW
-35 FLCALLECSYGGGQ
+35 GGQ

-67 FKLGGYNNYSFTSS
+67 FKLGSYNNYSFTSS

-112 NAPVG
+112 NAPAG

-203 VETVAAPEINPAS
+203 VETVAAPAINPAS
-216 QKFSK
+216 QNFTK

-230 EGTTLKYTLDGT
+230 EGTTLKYTLDDS
-242 DPANSQTATVVKAAT
+242 DPATSQTATAVEAAT
-257 ATVNIPAQTTTLKA
+257 ATVNIPARTTTLKA

-289 RAPSEN
+289 CAPSEN

-304 VEEFVELVELVK
+304 VEEFVEF
-316 PQPTQDVWVKGTI
+316 QPTQDVWVKGTI

-466 GAEIHAGNAVLVKA
+466 GAEIPAGNAVLVKA

-505 QATTGDFIAD
+505 QATTGEFTAES
-515 PDYKYYKLAY
+515 DYNYYKLAY
-525 NNYSTKEGLGFYFGV
+525 NNYNTKEGLGFYFGA

>member
-1 MPREQYSRANQR
+1 MIQS
-13 KQTTNYY
+13 
-20 LTYDSIITFYKNAPR
+20 LR
-35 FLCALLECSYGGGQ
+35 FTKMLLAFCVLCLSAVMGGQ
-49 NRVFAQDA
+49 NRVFAQGA
-57 EVTDVLTAED
+57 EVTDVLTAE
-67 FKLGGYNNYSFTSS
+67 KCGINSYNKYEYTS
-81 NGVTYCLYQAM
+81 GQVTYILNDVM
-92 KSTDGIIQINGKKNS
+92 KGTGQYAGTLQLNSKKRHSYIAVKSIGNG
-107 YFAVT
+107 YT
-112 NAPVG
+112 
-117 YMVKSVTVDFRES
+117 VKSVTIEVNKANGS
-130 TKTNILVHGDNSAYA
+130 LQILGAQDPYA
-145 AENATHQGT
+145 KGNQQPVGT
-154 ELKQGLNFDDKSYT
+154 SLKNDIKDTITYNFEGS
-168 FETEYPYFAL
+168 YPYFEIYANEK
-178 YTKGK
+178 TG
-183 NAVYIK
+183 AVYIN
-189 SITVVWNTTGGGGS
+189 SITVVWNTTGGGS
-203 VETVAAPEINPAS
+203 VETVAAPAINPAS
-216 QKFSK
+216 QKFSE

-230 EGTTLKYTLDGT
+230 EGTTLKYTLDGS
-242 DPANSQTATVVKAAT
+242 DPATSQTATAVEAAT
-257 ATVNIPAQTTTLKA
+257 AIVNIPAQTTTLKA

-289 RAPSEN
+289 RAPSDN

-304 VEEFVELVELVK
+304 VEEFK
-316 PQPTQDVWVKGTI
+316 FWKPTQEVWVVGEI
-329 LGFMENGGYNPNP
+329 LGNAANGENNFNPNDTQ
-342 SSNENTNVCIGTT
+342 NTNVCIGTAENN
-355 DGRVYMGVKLEKGSI
+355 MPVKLAVDE
-370 FRELGLNKKVGTELM
+370 FRALNLYAKKEAVLM
-385 VKGKYTEDYFLKPG
+385 VKGAKGIYFNRTG
-399 MKNEPT
+399 IEYPT
-405 YLYIADPT
+405 QFYIADPT
-413 QALASINVKTTEG
+413 QALASINVKATEG

-466 GAEIHAGNAVLVKA
+466 GAEIPAGNAVLVKA

-497 IAENMLKG
+497 IAENILKG
-505 QATTGDFIAD
+505 QATTGEFTAES
-515 PDYKYYKLAY
+515 DYNYYKLAY
-525 NNYSTKEGLGFYFGV
+525 NNYNTKEGLGFYFGA

>member
-1 MPREQYSRANQR
+1 MIQS
-13 KQTTNYY
+13 
-20 LTYDSIITFYKNAPR
+20 LR
-35 FLCALLECSYGGGQ
+35 FTKMLLAFCVLCLSAVMGGQ
-49 NRVFAQDA
+49 NRVFAQGA
-57 EVTDVLTAED
+57 EVTDVLTAE
-67 FKLGGYNNYSFTSS
+67 KCGLAGNTYVKKEYTS
-81 NGVTYCLYQAM
+81 GQVTYILNDVM
-92 KSTDGIIQINGKKNS
+92 KGSQTPNKGTFQLNSKKEKHSYIAVKSIGNG
-107 YFAVT
+107 YT
-112 NAPVG
+112 
-117 YMVKSVTVDFRES
+117 VKSVTIEVNNANGS
-130 TKTNILVHGDNSAYA
+130 LQILGAQDPYA
-145 AENATHQGT
+145 KGNQQPVGT
-154 ELKQGLNFDDKSYT
+154 SLKNDIKETITYNFEGS
-168 FETEYPYFAL
+168 YPYFEIYANEK
-178 YTKGK
+178 TG
-183 NAVYIK
+183 AVYIN

-203 VETVAAPEINPAS
+203 VETVAAPAINPAS
-216 QKFSK
+216 QNFTK

-230 EGTTLKYTLDGT
+230 EGTTLKYTLDGS
-242 DPANSQTATVVKAAT
+242 DPATSQTATAVEAAT
-257 ATVNIPAQTTTLKA
+257 AIVNIPAQTTTLKA

-289 RAPSEN
+289 RAPSDN

-304 VEEFVELVELVK
+304 VEEFK
-316 PQPTQDVWVKGTI
+316 FWKPTQEVWVVGEI
-329 LGFMENGGYNPNP
+329 LGNAANGENNFNPNGTQK
-342 SSNENTNVCIGTT
+342 TNVCIGTAENN
-355 DGRVYMGVKLEKGSI
+355 MPVKLAVDE
-370 FRELGLNKKVGTELM
+370 FRALNLYAKKEVVLM
-385 VKGKYTEDYFLKPG
+385 VKGAKGIYFNRTG
-399 MKNEPT
+399 IEYPT
-405 YLYIADPT
+405 QFYIADPT
-413 QALASINVKTTEG
+413 QALASINVKATEG

-459 IDYRYAA
+459 IDYRYVA
-466 GAEIHAGNAVLVKA
+466 GTKIPAGNAVLVKA

-525 NNYSTKEGLGFYFGV
+525 NNYNTKEGLGFYFGA

>member
-1 MPREQYSRANQR
+1 MIQS
-13 KQTTNYY
+13 
-20 LTYDSIITFYKNAPR
+20 LR
-35 FLCALLECSYGGGQ
+35 FTKMLLAFCVLCLSAVMGGQ
-49 NRVFAQDA
+49 NRVFAQGA
-57 EVTDVLTAED
+57 EVTDVLTAKN
-67 FKLGGYNNYSFTSS
+67 FNVGGRYNSYSHTK
-81 NGVTYCLYQAM
+81 GEVTYCLNYATKGTNPNNTIQVRET
-92 KSTDGIIQINGKKNS
+92 KGSNFGIS
-107 YFAVT
+107 AV
-112 NAPVG
+112 PEG
-117 YMVKSVTVDFRES
+117 YTVKSITIDLHDKTGDNVTLEVRGDYKPYELNV
-130 TKTNILVHGDNSAYA
+130 KNPHGDVLTTLSEKN
-145 AENATHQGT
+145 N
-154 ELKQGLNFDDKSYT
+154 SYT
-168 FETEYPYFAL
+168 FEKEYSHFGIFLGGTGIA
-178 YTKGK
+178 
-183 NAVYIK
+183 YIN

-203 VETVAAPEINPAS
+203 VETVAAPAINPAS
-216 QKFSK
+216 QKFSE

-230 EGTTLKYTLDGT
+230 EGTTLKYTLDGS
-242 DPANSQTATVVKAAT
+242 DPATSQTATAVEAAT
-257 ATVNIPAQTTTLKA
+257 ATVKIPAQTTTLKA

-289 RAPSEN
+289 RAPSKN

-304 VEEFVELVELVK
+304 VEEFK
-316 PQPTQDVWVKGTI
+316 FWKPTQEVWVVGEI
-329 LGFMENGGYNPNP
+329 LGNAANGENNFNPNDTK
-342 SSNENTNVCIGTT
+342 NTNVCIGTAENN
-355 DGRVYMGVKLEKGSI
+355 MPVKLAEDE
-370 FRELGLNKKVGTELM
+370 FRALNLYAKKEAVLM
-385 VKGKYTEDYFLKPG
+385 VKGAKGIYFNRTG
-399 MKNEPT
+399 IEYPT
-405 YLYIADPT
+405 QFYIADPT
-413 QALASINVKTTEG
+413 QALASINVKATEG

-466 GAEIHAGNAVLVKA
+466 GAEIPAGNAVLVKA

-497 IAENMLKG
+497 IAENILKG

-525 NNYSTKEGLGFYFGV
+525 NNFNTKEGLGFYFGA

>member
-1 MPREQYSRANQR
+1 MIQS
-13 KQTTNYY
+13 
-20 LTYDSIITFYKNAPR
+20 LR
-35 FLCALLECSYGGGQ
+35 FTKMLLAFCVLCLSAFMGGQ

-57 EVTDVLTAED
+57 EVTDVLTAKD
-67 FKLGGYNNYSFTSS
+67 FKLGSYNNYSFTSS
-81 NGVTYCLYQAM
+81 NGVTYCLFQAM
-92 KSTDGIIQINGKKNS
+92 KSNEGIIQINGKKKS

-112 NAPVG
+112 NVPAG
-117 YMVKSVTVDFRES
+117 YTVESVMVDFRES

-154 ELKQGLNFDDKSYT
+154 ELKQGLNFDDNSYT

-178 YTKGK
+178 YTEGK

-189 SITVVWNTTGGGGS
+189 SITVVWNTTGGS
-203 VETVAAPEINPAS
+203 VETVAAPAINPAS
-216 QKFSK
+216 QNFTK

-230 EGTTLKYTLDGT
+230 EGTTLKYTLDGS
-242 DPANSQTATVVKAAT
+242 DPAASQTATAVEAAT

-289 RAPSEN
+289 RAPSDN

-304 VEEFVELVELVK
+304 VEEFVEFL
-316 PQPTQDVWVKGTI
+316 PTQDVWVKGTI
-329 LGFMENGGYNPNP
+329 LGEIDKGNIDESFPYCY
-342 SSNENTNVCIGTT
+342 NVCIGTKQ
-355 DGRVYMGVKLEKGSI
+355 GEKMAIKLDNNSN
-370 FRELGLNKKVGTELM
+370 FREFDYTQKIGAELM
-385 VKGKYTEDYFLKPG
+385 AYGHFKKKYNGTFG
-399 MKNEPT
+399 MSEEPT

-466 GAEIHAGNAVLVKA
+466 GAEIPAGNAVLVKA

-505 QATTGDFIAD
+505 QATTGEFTAESN
-515 PDYKYYKLAY
+515 YNYYKLAY
-525 NNYSTKEGLGFYFGV
+525 NNYNTKEGLGFYFGA

>member
-1 MPREQYSRANQR
+1 MQ
-13 KQTTNYY
+13 
-20 LTYDSIITFYKNAPR
+20 LW
-35 FLCALLECSYGGGQ
+35 GGQ
-49 NRVFAQDA
+49 NRVFAQGA
-57 EVTDVLTAED
+57 EVTDVLTAE
-67 FKLGGYNNYSFTSS
+67 KCGLAGNTYVKKEYTS
-81 NGVTYCLYQAM
+81 GQVTYILNDVM
-92 KSTDGIIQINGKKNS
+92 KGSQTPNKGTFQLNSKKEKHSYIAVKSIGNG
-107 YFAVT
+107 YT
-112 NAPVG
+112 
-117 YMVKSVTVDFRES
+117 VKSVTIEVNNANGS
-130 TKTNILVHGDNSAYA
+130 LQILGAQDPYA
-145 AENATHQGT
+145 KGNQQPVGT
-154 ELKQGLNFDDKSYT
+154 SLKNDIKETITYNFEGS
-168 FETEYPYFAL
+168 YPYFEIYANEK
-178 YTKGK
+178 TG
-183 NAVYIK
+183 AVYIN

-203 VETVAAPEINPAS
+203 VETVAAPAINPAS
-216 QKFSK
+216 QNFTK

-230 EGTTLKYTLDGT
+230 EGTTLKYTLDGS
-242 DPANSQTATVVKAAT
+242 DPATSQTATAVEAAT
-257 ATVNIPAQTTTLKA
+257 AIVNIPAQTTTLKA

-289 RAPSEN
+289 RAPSDN

-304 VEEFVELVELVK
+304 VEEFK
-316 PQPTQDVWVKGTI
+316 FWKPTQEVWVVGEI
-329 LGFMENGGYNPNP
+329 LGNAANGENNFNPNGTQK
-342 SSNENTNVCIGTT
+342 TNVCIGTAENN
-355 DGRVYMGVKLEKGSI
+355 MPVKLAVDE
-370 FRELGLNKKVGTELM
+370 FRALNLYAKKKAVLM
-385 VKGKYTEDYFLKPG
+385 VKGAKGIYFNRTGIED
-399 MKNEPT
+399 PT

-459 IDYRYAA
+459 INYRYAA
-466 GAEIHAGNAVLVKA
+466 GAEIPAGNAVLVKA

-485 IPLIVSKHTSNV
+485 IPLIVSKHTKEKEV
-497 IAENMLKG
+497 VAENMLKG
-505 QATTGDFIAD
+505 QATTGEFTAD

-525 NNYSTKEGLGFYFGV
+525 NNFNTKEGLGFYFGA

>member
-1 MPREQYSRANQR
+1 MIQS
-13 KQTTNYY
+13 
-20 LTYDSIITFYKNAPR
+20 LR
-35 FLCALLECSYGGGQ
+35 FTKMLLAFCVLCLSAVMGGQ
-49 NRVFAQDA
+49 NRVFAQGA
-57 EVTDVLTAED
+57 EVTDVLTAE
-67 FKLGGYNNYSFTSS
+67 KCGLAGNTYVKKEYTS
-81 NGVTYCLYQAM
+81 GQVTYILNDVM
-92 KSTDGIIQINGKKNS
+92 KGSQTPNKGTFQLNSKKEKHSYIAVKSIGNG
-107 YFAVT
+107 YT
-112 NAPVG
+112 
-117 YMVKSVTVDFRES
+117 VKSVTIEVNNANGS
-130 TKTNILVHGDNSAYA
+130 LQILGAQDPYA
-145 AENATHQGT
+145 KGNQQPVGT
-154 ELKQGLNFDDKSYT
+154 SLKNDIKETITYNFEGS
-168 FETEYPYFAL
+168 YPYFEIYANEK
-178 YTKGK
+178 TG
-183 NAVYIK
+183 AVYIN

-203 VETVAAPEINPAS
+203 VETVAAPAINPAS
-216 QKFSK
+216 QNFTK

-230 EGTTLKYTLDGT
+230 EGTTLKYTLDGS
-242 DPANSQTATVVKAAT
+242 DPATSQTATAVEAAT
-257 ATVNIPAQTTTLKA
+257 AIVNIPAQTTTLKA

-279 SQVAEAVYTY
+279 SQEAEAVYTY
-289 RAPSEN
+289 RAPSDN

-304 VEEFVELVELVK
+304 VEEFVELAEL
-316 PQPTQDVWVKGTI
+316 QPTQDVWVVGEI
-329 LGFMENGGYNPNP
+329 LGNAANGENNFNPNDTK
-342 SSNENTNVCIGTT
+342 NTNVCIGTAENN
-355 DGRVYMGVKLEKGSI
+355 MPVKLAVDE
-370 FRELGLNKKVGTELM
+370 FRALNLYAKKEAVLM
-385 VKGKYTEDYFLKPG
+385 VKGAKGIYFNRTGIED
-399 MKNEPT
+399 PT

-426 YATYYNDKL
+426 YATYYNDNL

-459 IDYRYAA
+459 IDYRYVA
-466 GAEIHAGNAVLVKA
+466 GTKIPAGNAVLVKA

-505 QATTGDFIAD
+505 QATKGDFIAES
-515 PDYKYYKLAY
+515 DYNYYKLAY
-525 NNYSTKEGLGFYFGV
+525 NNYNTKEGLGFYFGA

>member
-35 FLCALLECSYGGGQ
+35 FLCALLECSYGGQ

-203 VETVAAPEINPAS
+203 VETVAVPAINPAS
-216 QKFSK
+216 QKFSE

-230 EGTTLKYTLDGT
+230 EGTTLKYTLDGS
-242 DPANSQTATVVKAAT
+242 DPATSQTTTAVEAAT

-289 RAPSEN
+289 RAPSKN

-304 VEEFVELVELVK
+304 VEEFK
-316 PQPTQDVWVKGTI
+316 FWKPTQEVWVVGEI
-329 LGFMENGGYNPNP
+329 LGNAANGENNFNPNDTQ
-342 SSNENTNVCIGTT
+342 NTNVCIGTAENN
-355 DGRVYMGVKLEKGSI
+355 MPVKLAVDE
-370 FRELGLNKKVGTELM
+370 FRALNLYAKKEAVLM
-385 VKGKYTEDYFLKPG
+385 VKGTKGIYFNRTG
-399 MKNEPT
+399 IEYPT
-405 YLYIADPT
+405 QFYIADPT

-426 YATYYNDKL
+426 YATYYNDNL

-459 IDYRYAA
+459 IDYRYVS
-466 GAEIHAGNAVLVKA
+466 GTKIPAGNAVLVKA

-505 QATTGDFIAD
+505 LATTGDFIAD

-525 NNYSTKEGLGFYFGV
+525 NNYNTKEGLGFYFGA

>member
-1 MPREQYSRANQR
+1 MQ
-13 KQTTNYY
+13 
-20 LTYDSIITFYKNAPR
+20 LW
-35 FLCALLECSYGGGQ
+35 GGQ
-49 NRVFAQDA
+49 NRVFAQGA
-57 EVTDVLTAED
+57 EVTDVLTAE
-67 FKLGGYNNYSFTSS
+67 KCGLAGNTYVKKEYTS
-81 NGVTYCLYQAM
+81 GQVTYILNDVM
-92 KSTDGIIQINGKKNS
+92 KGSQTPNKGTFQLNSKKEKHSYIAVKSIGNG
-107 YFAVT
+107 YT
-112 NAPVG
+112 
-117 YMVKSVTVDFRES
+117 VKSVTIEVNNANGS
-130 TKTNILVHGDNSAYA
+130 LQILGAQDPYA
-145 AENATHQGT
+145 KGNQQPVGT
-154 ELKQGLNFDDKSYT
+154 SLKNDIKETITYNFEGS
-168 FETEYPYFAL
+168 YPYFEIYANEK
-178 YTKGK
+178 TG
-183 NAVYIK
+183 AVYIN

-203 VETVAAPEINPAS
+203 VETVAAPAINPAS
-216 QKFSK
+216 QNFTK

-230 EGTTLKYTLDGT
+230 EGTTLKYTLDGS
-242 DPANSQTATVVKAAT
+242 DPATSQTATAVEAAT

-413 QALASINVKTTEG
+413 QALASINVKATEG

-466 GAEIHAGNAVLVKA
+466 GAEIPAGNAVLVKA

-525 NNYSTKEGLGFYFGV
+525 NNFNTKEGLGFYFGA

>member
-1 MPREQYSRANQR
+1 MIQS
-13 KQTTNYY
+13 
-20 LTYDSIITFYKNAPR
+20 LR
-35 FLCALLECSYGGGQ
+35 FTKMLLAFCVLCLSAVMGGQ
-49 NRVFAQDA
+49 NCVFAQDA
-57 EVTDVLTAED
+57 EVTDVLTTKD
-67 FKLGGYNNYSFTSS
+67 FKLGSYNNYSFTSS
-81 NGVTYCLYQAM
+81 NGVTYCLFQAM
-92 KSTDGIIQINGKKNS
+92 KSNEGIIQINGKKKS

-112 NAPVG
+112 NVPAG
-117 YMVKSVTVDFRES
+117 YTVKSVMVDFKDDKS
-130 TKTNILVHGDNSAYA
+130 KTTFSVFGNNSAYPTS
-145 AENATHQGT
+145 NATHQGT
-154 ELKQGLNFDDKSYT
+154 ELKKGLKFADNSYT
-168 FETEYPYFAL
+168 FEAAYPYFAL
-178 YTKGK
+178 YTVGS
-183 NAVYIK
+183 NAVYIN

-203 VETVAAPEINPAS
+203 VETVAVPAINPAS
-216 QKFSK
+216 QKFSE

-230 EGTTLKYTLDGT
+230 EGTTLKYTLDGS
-242 DPANSQTATVVKAAT
+242 DPATSQTATAVEAAT

-304 VEEFVELVELVK
+304 VEEFVEFR
-316 PQPTQDVWVKGTI
+316 PTQDVWVKGTI
-329 LGFMENGGYNPNP
+329 LGEIDRGNIDESFPYCY
-342 SSNENTNVCIGTT
+342 NVCIGTKQ
-355 DGRVYMGVKLEKGSI
+355 GEKMAIKLDNDSN
-370 FRELGLNKKVGTELM
+370 FREFDYTQKIGAELM
-385 VKGKYTEDYFLKPG
+385 AYGKYTEEYNGTFG
-399 MKNEPT
+399 MKKEPT

-426 YATYYNDKL
+426 YATYYNDNL

-466 GAEIHAGNAVLVKA
+466 GAEIPAGNAVLVKA

-525 NNYSTKEGLGFYFGV
+525 NNYNTKEGLGFYFGA

>member
-1 MPREQYSRANQR
+1 MIQS
-13 KQTTNYY
+13 
-20 LTYDSIITFYKNAPR
+20 LR
-35 FLCALLECSYGGGQ
+35 FTKMLLAFCVLCLSAVMGGQ
-49 NRVFAQDA
+49 NRVFAQGA
-57 EVTDVLTAED
+57 EVTDVLTAE
-67 FKLGGYNNYSFTSS
+67 KCGLAGNTYVKKEYTS
-81 NGVTYCLYQAM
+81 GQVTYILNDVM
-92 KSTDGIIQINGKKNS
+92 KGSQTPNKGTFQLNSKKEKHSYIAVKSIGNG
-107 YFAVT
+107 YT
-112 NAPVG
+112 
-117 YMVKSVTVDFRES
+117 VKSVTIEVNNANGS
-130 TKTNILVHGDNSAYA
+130 LQILGAQDPYA
-145 AENATHQGT
+145 KGNQQPVGT
-154 ELKQGLNFDDKSYT
+154 SLKNDIKETITYNFEGS
-168 FETEYPYFAL
+168 YPYFEIYANEK
-178 YTKGK
+178 TG
-183 NAVYIK
+183 AVYIN

-203 VETVAAPEINPAS
+203 VETVAAPAINPAS
-216 QKFSK
+216 QNFTK

-230 EGTTLKYTLDGT
+230 EGTTLKYTLDGS
-242 DPANSQTATVVKAAT
+242 DPATSQTATAVEAAT
-257 ATVNIPAQTTTLKA
+257 AIVNIPAQTTTLKA

-289 RAPSEN
+289 RAPSDN

-304 VEEFVELVELVK
+304 VEEFK
-316 PQPTQDVWVKGTI
+316 FWKPTQEVWVVGEI
-329 LGFMENGGYNPNP
+329 LGNAANGENNFNPNGTQK
-342 SSNENTNVCIGTT
+342 TNVCIGTAENN
-355 DGRVYMGVKLEKGSI
+355 MPVKLAVDE
-370 FRELGLNKKVGTELM
+370 FRALNLYAKKEAVLM
-385 VKGKYTEDYFLKPG
+385 VKGAKGIYFNRTGIED
-399 MKNEPT
+399 PT

-466 GAEIHAGNAVLVKA
+466 GAEIPAGNAVLVKA

-485 IPLIVSKHTSNV
+485 IPLIVSNHTKEV
-497 IAENMLKG
+497 VAENMLKG
-505 QATTGDFIAD
+505 QATTGEFTAD

-525 NNYSTKEGLGFYFGV
+525 NNFNTKEGLGFYFGA

>member
-1 MPREQYSRANQR
+1 MIQS
-13 KQTTNYY
+13 
-20 LTYDSIITFYKNAPR
+20 LR
-35 FLCALLECSYGGGQ
+35 FTKMLLAFCVLCLSAVMGGQ
-49 NRVFAQDA
+49 NRVFAQGA
-57 EVTDVLTAED
+57 EVTDVLTAKD
-67 FKLGGYNNYSFTSS
+67 FGLVASYKPAHYVSPESGASYYFNFAYLQGGSIQLNYD
-81 NGVTYCLYQAM
+81 
-92 KSTDGIIQINGKKNS
+92 KKKNRFC

-112 NAPVG
+112 NVKEG
-117 YMVKSVTVDFRES
+117 HTVKSLKLEFETQSKASLKVFSDAVPYKEDTPDPKGTLVMEGITNTVTVDFDG
-130 TKTNILVHGDNSAYA
+130 TK
-145 AENATHQGT
+145 
-154 ELKQGLNFDDKSYT
+154 
-168 FETEYPYFAL
+168 PYFAF
-178 YTKGK
+178 YTVKSGAIK
-183 NAVYIK
+183 LK

-203 VETVAAPEINPAS
+203 VETVAVPAINPAS
-216 QKFSK
+216 QKFSE

-230 EGTTLKYTLDGT
+230 EGTTLKYTLDGS
-242 DPANSQTATVVKAAT
+242 DPATSLTATAVEAAT

-289 RAPSEN
+289 RAPSKN

-304 VEEFVELVELVK
+304 VEEFVEFR
-316 PQPTQDVWVKGTI
+316 PTQDVWVKGTI
-329 LGFMENGGYNPNP
+329 LGEIDRGNIDESFPYCY
-342 SSNENTNVCIGTT
+342 NVCIGTKQ
-355 DGRVYMGVKLEKGSI
+355 GEKMAIKLDNDSN
-370 FRELGLNKKVGTELM
+370 FREFDYTQKIGAELM
-385 VKGKYTEDYFLKPG
+385 AYGKYTEEYNGTFG
-399 MKNEPT
+399 MKKEPT

-466 GAEIHAGNAVLVKA
+466 GTKKIPAGNAVLVKA

-485 IPLIVSKHTSNV
+485 IPLIVSKHTKEKEV
-497 IAENMLKG
+497 VAENMLKG
-505 QATTGDFIAD
+505 QATTGEFTAD

-525 NNYSTKEGLGFYFGV
+525 NNFNTKEGLGFYFGA

>member
-1 MPREQYSRANQR
+1 MIQS
-13 KQTTNYY
+13 
-20 LTYDSIITFYKNAPR
+20 LR
-35 FLCALLECSYGGGQ
+35 FTKMLLAFCVLCLSAVMGGQ

-57 EVTDVLTAED
+57 EVTDVLTAE
-67 FKLGGYNNYSFTSS
+67 KCGLAGNTYVKKEYTS
-81 NGVTYCLYQAM
+81 GQVTYILNDVM
-92 KSTDGIIQINGKKNS
+92 KGSQTPNKGTFQLNSKKEKHSYIAVKSIGNG
-107 YFAVT
+107 YT
-112 NAPVG
+112 
-117 YMVKSVTVDFRES
+117 VKSVTIEVNNANGS
-130 TKTNILVHGDNSAYA
+130 LQILGAQDPYA
-145 AENATHQGT
+145 KGNQQPVGT
-154 ELKQGLNFDDKSYT
+154 SLKNDIKETITYNFEGS
-168 FETEYPYFAL
+168 YPYFEIYANEK
-178 YTKGK
+178 TG
-183 NAVYIK
+183 AVYIN

-203 VETVAAPEINPAS
+203 VETVAAPAINPAS
-216 QKFSK
+216 QNFTK

-230 EGTTLKYTLDGT
+230 EGTTLKYTLDGS
-242 DPANSQTATVVKAAT
+242 DPATSQTATAVEAAT
-257 ATVNIPAQTTTLKA
+257 AIVNIPAQTTTLKA

-289 RAPSEN
+289 RAPSDN

-304 VEEFVELVELVK
+304 VEEFK
-316 PQPTQDVWVKGTI
+316 FWKPTQEVWVVGEI
-329 LGFMENGGYNPNP
+329 LGNAANGENNFNPNGTQK
-342 SSNENTNVCIGTT
+342 TNVCIGTAENN
-355 DGRVYMGVKLEKGSI
+355 MPVKLAVDE
-370 FRELGLNKKVGTELM
+370 FRALNLYAKKEAVLM
-385 VKGKYTEDYFLKPG
+385 VKGAKGIYFNRTG
-399 MKNEPT
+399 IEYPT
-405 YLYIADPT
+405 QFYIADPT

-426 YATYYNDKL
+426 YATYYNDNL

-466 GAEIHAGNAVLVKA
+466 GAEIPAGNAVLVKA

-505 QATTGDFIAD
+505 QATKGDFIAD

-525 NNYSTKEGLGFYFGV
+525 NNFNTKEGLGFYFGA

>member
-1 MPREQYSRANQR
+1 MIQS
-13 KQTTNYY
+13 
-20 LTYDSIITFYKNAPR
+20 LR
-35 FLCALLECSYGGGQ
+35 FTKMLLAFCVLCLSAVMGGQ
-49 NRVFAQDA
+49 NRVFAQGA
-57 EVTDVLTAED
+57 EVTDVLTAE
-67 FKLGGYNNYSFTSS
+67 KCGLAGNTYVKKEYTS
-81 NGVTYCLYQAM
+81 GQVTYILNDVM
-92 KSTDGIIQINGKKNS
+92 KGSQTPNKGTFQLNSKKEKHSYIAVKSIGNG
-107 YFAVT
+107 YT
-112 NAPVG
+112 
-117 YMVKSVTVDFRES
+117 VKSVTIEVNNANGS
-130 TKTNILVHGDNSAYA
+130 LQILGAQDPYA
-145 AENATHQGT
+145 KGNQQPVGT
-154 ELKQGLNFDDKSYT
+154 SLKNDIKETITYNFEGS
-168 FETEYPYFAL
+168 YPYFEIYANEK
-178 YTKGK
+178 TG
-183 NAVYIK
+183 AVYIN

-203 VETVAAPEINPAS
+203 VETVAAPAINPAS
-216 QKFSK
+216 QNFTK

-230 EGTTLKYTLDGT
+230 EGTTLKYTLDGS
-242 DPANSQTATVVKAAT
+242 DPATSQTATAVEAAT
-257 ATVNIPAQTTTLKA
+257 AIVNIPAQTTTLKA

-304 VEEFVELVELVK
+304 VEEFK
-316 PQPTQDVWVKGTI
+316 FWKPTQEVWVVGEI
-329 LGFMENGGYNPNP
+329 LGNAANGENNFNPNGTQK
-342 SSNENTNVCIGTT
+342 TNVCIGTAENN
-355 DGRVYMGVKLEKGSI
+355 MPVKLAVDE
-370 FRELGLNKKVGTELM
+370 FRALNLYAKKEAVLM
-385 VKGKYTEDYFLKPG
+385 VKGAKGIYFNRTG
-399 MKNEPT
+399 IEYPT
-405 YLYIADPT
+405 QFYIADPT
-413 QALASINVKTTEG
+413 QALASINVKATEG

-466 GAEIHAGNAVLVKA
+466 GAEIPAGNAVLVKA

-505 QATTGDFIAD
+505 QATTGEFTAES
-515 PDYKYYKLAY
+515 DYNYYKLAY
-525 NNYSTKEGLGFYFGV
+525 NNYNTKEGLGFYFGA

>member
-1 MPREQYSRANQR
+1 MIQS
-13 KQTTNYY
+13 
-20 LTYDSIITFYKNAPR
+20 LR
-35 FLCALLECSYGGGQ
+35 FTKMLLAFCVLCLSAVMGGQ

-289 RAPSEN
+289 RAPSDN

-304 VEEFVELVELVK
+304 VEEFVELVK

-355 DGRVYMGVKLEKGSI
+355 DGRVYMGVRLEKGSI

-466 GAEIHAGNAVLVKA
+466 GAEIPAGNAVLVKA

-505 QATTGDFIAD
+505 LATTGDFIAD

-525 NNYSTKEGLGFYFGV
+525 NNYNTKEGLGFYFGA

>member
-1 MPREQYSRANQR
+1 MIQS
-13 KQTTNYY
+13 
-20 LTYDSIITFYKNAPR
+20 LR
-35 FLCALLECSYGGGQ
+35 FTKMLLAFCVLCLSAVMGGQ

-92 KSTDGIIQINGKKNS
+92 KSNEGIIQINGKKKS

-112 NAPVG
+112 NVPAG
-117 YMVKSVTVDFRES
+117 YTVKSVMVDFKDDKS
-130 TKTNILVHGDNSAYA
+130 KTTFSVFGNNSAYPTS
-145 AENATHQGT
+145 NATHQGT
-154 ELKQGLNFDDKSYT
+154 ELKKGLKFADNSYT
-168 FETEYPYFAL
+168 FEAAYPYFAL
-178 YTKGK
+178 YTVGS

-203 VETVAAPEINPAS
+203 VETVAVPAINPAS
-216 QKFSK
+216 QKFSE

-230 EGTTLKYTLDGT
+230 EGTTLKYTLDGS
-242 DPANSQTATVVKAAT
+242 DPATSQTATAVEAAT

-304 VEEFVELVELVK
+304 VEEFVEFR
-316 PQPTQDVWVKGTI
+316 PTQDVWVKGTI
-329 LGFMENGGYNPNP
+329 LGEIDRGNIDESFPYCY
-342 SSNENTNVCIGTT
+342 NVCIGTKQ
-355 DGRVYMGVKLEKGSI
+355 GEKMAIKLDNNSN
-370 FRELGLNKKVGTELM
+370 FREFDYTQKIGAELM
-385 VKGKYTEDYFLKPG
+385 AYGKYTEEYNGTFG
-399 MKNEPT
+399 MKKEPT

-466 GAEIHAGNAVLVKA
+466 GAEIPAGNAVLVKA

-525 NNYSTKEGLGFYFGV
+525 NNYNTKEGLGFYFGA

-552 AYLAVPRSMA
+552 AYLAVTRSMA

>member
-1 MPREQYSRANQR
+1 MIQS
-13 KQTTNYY
+13 
-20 LTYDSIITFYKNAPR
+20 LR
-35 FLCALLECSYGGGQ
+35 FTKMLLAFCVLCLSAVMGGQ

-230 EGTTLKYTLDGT
+230 EGTTLKYTLDGS
-242 DPANSQTATVVKAAT
+242 DPATSQTATAVEAAT

-304 VEEFVELVELVK
+304 VEEFVELVK
-316 PQPTQDVWVKGTI
+316 PQPTQDVWVVGEI
-329 LGFMENGGYNPNP
+329 LGNAANGENNFNPNDTK
-342 SSNENTNVCIGTT
+342 NTNVCIGTAENN
-355 DGRVYMGVKLEKGSI
+355 MPVKLAVDE
-370 FRELGLNKKVGTELM
+370 FRALNLYAKKKAVLM
-385 VKGKYTEDYFLKPG
+385 VKGAKGIYFNRTGIED
-399 MKNEPT
+399 PT

-435 GVTIPEGID
+435 DVTIPEGID

-466 GAEIHAGNAVLVKA
+466 GTKKIPAGNAVLVKA

-485 IPLIVSKHTSNV
+485 IPLIVSKHTKEV
-497 IAENMLKG
+497 VAENMLKG
-505 QATTGDFIAD
+505 QATTGEFTAD
-515 PDYKYYKLAY
+515 SNYKYYKLAY
-525 NNYSTKEGLGFYFGV
+525 NNFNTKEGLGFYFGA

-583 AEAVKTVYTLDGRK
+583 AEAVKIVYTLDGRK

>member
-1 MPREQYSRANQR
+1 MQ
-13 KQTTNYY
+13 
-20 LTYDSIITFYKNAPR
+20 LW
-35 FLCALLECSYGGGQ
+35 GGQ
-49 NRVFAQDA
+49 NRVFAQGA
-57 EVTDVLTAED
+57 EVTDVLTAKD
-67 FKLGGYNNYSFTSS
+67 FKLGSYNNYSFTSS
-81 NGVTYCLYQAM
+81 NGVTYCLFQAM
-92 KSTDGIIQINGKKNS
+92 KSNEGIIQINGKKKS

-112 NAPVG
+112 NVPAG
-117 YMVKSVTVDFRES
+117 YTVKSVMVDFKDDKS
-130 TKTNILVHGDNSAYA
+130 KTTFSVFGNNSAYPTS
-145 AENATHQGT
+145 NATHQGT
-154 ELKQGLNFDDKSYT
+154 ELKKGLKFADNSYT
-168 FETEYPYFAL
+168 FEAAYPYFAL
-178 YTKGK
+178 YTVGS
-183 NAVYIK
+183 NAVYIN

-203 VETVAAPEINPAS
+203 VETVAVPEINPAS
-216 QKFSK
+216 QKFSE

-289 RAPSEN
+289 RAPSDN

-304 VEEFVELVELVK
+304 VEEFVELAELAELEGR
-316 PQPTQDVWVKGTI
+316 PFTQDVWVKGTI
-329 LGFMENGGYNPNP
+329 LGEIDNGNIDESFPHCF
-342 SSNENTNVCIGTT
+342 NVCIGTKQ
-355 DGRVYMGVKLEKGSI
+355 GEKMAIKLDNNSN
-370 FRELGLNKKVGTELM
+370 FREFDYTQKIGAELM
-385 VKGKYTEDYFLKPG
+385 AYGKYTEEYNGTFG
-399 MKNEPT
+399 MKKEPT

-449 ITDVNNGALT
+449 ITGVNNGALN

-466 GAEIHAGNAVLVKA
+466 GADEIPAGNAVLVKA
-480 GKAMQ
+480 GNAMH
-485 IPLIVSKHTSNV
+485 IPLIVSKHTKEV
-497 IAENMLKG
+497 VAENMLKG
-505 QATTGDFIAD
+505 QATTGKFTAD

-552 AYLAVPRSMA
+552 AYLAVTRSMA

>member
-1 MPREQYSRANQR
+1 MIQS
-13 KQTTNYY
+13 
-20 LTYDSIITFYKNAPR
+20 LR
-35 FLCALLECSYGGGQ
+35 FTKMLLAFCVLCLSAVMGGQ
-49 NRVFAQDA
+49 NRVFAQGA
-57 EVTDVLTAED
+57 EVTDVLTAE
-67 FKLGGYNNYSFTSS
+67 KCGLAGNTYVKKEYTS
-81 NGVTYCLYQAM
+81 GQVTYILNDVM
-92 KSTDGIIQINGKKNS
+92 KGSQTPNKGTFQLNSKKEKHSYIAVKSIGNG
-107 YFAVT
+107 YT
-112 NAPVG
+112 
-117 YMVKSVTVDFRES
+117 VKSVTIEVNNANGS
-130 TKTNILVHGDNSAYA
+130 LQILGAQDPYA
-145 AENATHQGT
+145 KGNQQPVGT
-154 ELKQGLNFDDKSYT
+154 SLKNDIKETITYNFEGS
-168 FETEYPYFAL
+168 YPYFEIYANEK
-178 YTKGK
+178 TG
-183 NAVYIK
+183 AVYIN

-203 VETVAAPEINPAS
+203 VETVAAPAINPAS
-216 QKFSK
+216 QNFTK

-230 EGTTLKYTLDGT
+230 EGTTLKYTLDGS
-242 DPANSQTATVVKAAT
+242 DPATSQTATAVKAAT
-257 ATVNIPAQTTTLKA
+257 AIVNIPAQTTTLKA

-289 RAPSEN
+289 RAPSDN

-304 VEEFVELVELVK
+304 VEEFK
-316 PQPTQDVWVKGTI
+316 FWKPTQEVWVVGEI
-329 LGFMENGGYNPNP
+329 LGNAANGENNFNPNGTQK
-342 SSNENTNVCIGTT
+342 TNVCIGTAENN
-355 DGRVYMGVKLEKGSI
+355 MPVKLAVDE
-370 FRELGLNKKVGTELM
+370 FRALNLYAKKKAVLM
-385 VKGKYTEDYFLKPG
+385 VKGAKGIYFNRTG
-399 MKNEPT
+399 IEYPT
-405 YLYIADPT
+405 QFYIADPT

-466 GAEIHAGNAVLVKA
+466 GAEILAGNAVLVKA

-485 IPLIVSKHTSNV
+485 IPLIVSNHTKEV
-497 IAENMLKG
+497 VAENMLKG
-505 QATTGDFIAD
+505 QATTGEFTAD

-525 NNYSTKEGLGFYFGV
+525 NNFNTKEGLGFYFGA

>member
-1 MPREQYSRANQR
+1 MIQS
-13 KQTTNYY
+13 
-20 LTYDSIITFYKNAPR
+20 LR
-35 FLCALLECSYGGGQ
+35 FTKMLLAFCVLCLSAVMGGQ

-289 RAPSEN
+289 RAPSDN

-304 VEEFVELVELVK
+304 VEEFVELAELAELEGR
-316 PQPTQDVWVKGTI
+316 PFTQDVWVKGTI

-426 YATYYNDKL
+426 YATYYNDNL

-466 GAEIHAGNAVLVKA
+466 GAEIPAGNAVLVKA
-480 GKAMQ
+480 GMAMQ

-525 NNYSTKEGLGFYFGV
+525 NNYNTKEGLGFYFGA